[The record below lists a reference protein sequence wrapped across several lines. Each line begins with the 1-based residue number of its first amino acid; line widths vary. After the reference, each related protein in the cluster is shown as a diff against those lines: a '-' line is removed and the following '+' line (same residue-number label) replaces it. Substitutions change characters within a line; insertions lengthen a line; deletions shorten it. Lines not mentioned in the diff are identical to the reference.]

1 AGLLT
6 DARLTA
12 TLPED
17 GDYVVELSD
26 SRYQGGGRPVYRLLI
41 GAVPLAEEVYPLGG
55 RRGERL
61 GLELRG
67 GTLGETRIAAAT
79 LSPPPGTSLHWP
91 RVGAAMAGLSLSSGG
106 A

>member
-26 SRYQGGGRPVYRLLI
+26 SRYQGGGRPIYRLLV
-41 GAVPLAEEVYPLGG
+41 GAVPMAEEVYPLGG
-55 RRGERL
+55 RRG
-61 GLELRG
+61 GSQGFELRG
-67 GTLGETRIAAAT
+67 GTIAGPYVTAARID
-79 LSPPPGTSLHWP
+79 PGPAFTAGRL
-91 RVGAAMAGLSLSSGG
+91 RVGSAAGSRLDV
-106 A
+106 